1 MGFGCGD
8 DGRRGRLRERSARD
22 TTTRATSY
30 RRFDAGQTGLR
41 DMTGR
46 FFARRG
52 ALIAAAALSLGLAAC
67 EGEVINRGWVPDDRA
82 LEQIKPGASAEQV
95 LLVMGTPS
103 TVSTVGGK
111 TYYYV
116 SQRLTRRFS
125 FMAESIQDQR
135 VVAVYLD
142 AKNKVARVAN
152 FGLQDGQVF
161 DFVSRTTPTGG
172 DEVTI
177 VRQLLRAAN
186 VFSPP
191 SL

>member
-1 MGFGCGD
+1 
-8 DGRRGRLRERSARD
+8 
-22 TTTRATSY
+22 
-30 RRFDAGQTGLR
+30 
-41 DMTGR
+41 MTGR
-46 FFARRG
+46 FFGRRG
-52 ALIAAAALSLGLAAC
+52 AMIAAAVLSLGLAAC

-82 LEQIKPGASAEQV
+82 LDQIKPGAAAEQV

-103 TVSTVGGK
+103 MVSTVGSK

-116 SQRLTRRFS
+116 SQRLTRRFQ
-125 FMAESIQDQR
+125 FMDERIQDQR

-142 AKNKVARVAN
+142 AKNKVSRVAN
-152 FGLQDGQVF
+152 FGLQDGQIF

-172 DEVTI
+172 EEVTI
-177 VRQLLRAAN
+177 LKQLFRAAS